1 MGMTFQA
8 FWGSSGAQIA
18 FTILSATSIGDT
30 VTQCTAHERGVA
42 NAVKVGQNHFF
53 LENKVVINFNFRHG
67 AKKSGQSGHSFRS
80 YGFFQW
86 KSKMKEFT
94 NVTIPVTSSAIQVNL
109 LLPSWISWPW
119 AWFEAFSQ
127 IFSNHFHPER
137 VVSFKER
144 AERGWKSGARSL
156 SWKSGWKPCTLATTR
171 SWIYP
176 KTFFRFRER
185 SNWKFP

>member
-1 MGMTFQA
+1 MKR
-8 FWGSSGAQIA
+8 
-18 FTILSATSIGDT
+18 L
-30 VTQCTAHERGVA
+30 RGYQGYRGY
-42 NAVKVGQNHFF
+42 NEQQGWTWFF
-53 LENKVVINFNFRHG
+53 LNLLIPGYEVTGFRRLHG
-67 AKKSGQSGHSFRS
+67 YRIAKSSIYLAISTG
-80 YGFFQW
+80 
-86 KSKMKEFT
+86 
-94 NVTIPVTSSAIQVNL
+94 NVTSFAGNVNL

-119 AWFEAFSQ
+119 AWFEAFWE
-127 IFSNHFHPER
+127 ILWNHFHPER